1 MAFSSRTHGEYQT
14 LTAPARTPFM
24 VMTALT
30 AERASSGSFSTTSQE
45 SSLGGIAV
53 WTAVPESDSCAAANM
68 RRNGQKSHNSRTN
81 GKVITCG
88 LASNPSAYKDATARY
103 LPNRG
108 SRAYQRYAPKASRK
122 NNRLSGFLR
131 SAIQATDST
140 LMGCSAN
147 SAATIKLRPA

>member
-45 SSLGGIAV
+45 SFLGGIAV
-53 WTAVPESDSCAAANM
+53 WTAGPESDSCAEANI
-68 RRNGQKSHNSRTN
+68 RRNGQKAHNSRTH
-81 GKVITCG
+81 GKVTTCG
-88 LASNPSAYKDATARY
+88 PARKPSAHTNATARY
-103 LPNRG
+103 LPILG
-108 SRAYQRYAPKASRK
+108 SRAYQRYAPKASR
-122 NNRLSGFLR
+122 NNNMLSGFLR